1 MTNIAKPTEAN
12 DPDRF
17 RKPAPVI
24 DLTPEVI
31 SELQRLLDDAQK
43 IASVTGLPWRSEPSG
58 GKPVLC
64 ANKGTKGC
72 CIAYGTIGSWNQI
85 DLAVAAVNALPALL
99 KVALSS
105 APQEPDDELIE
116 RLKDMRDFCRG
127 TTHTHPHP
135 NNVARLCE
143 DVLAVLQAKA
153 PETGE
158 PQ

>member
-1 MTNIAKPTEAN
+1 V
-12 DPDRF
+12 R
-17 RKPAPVI
+17 
-24 DLTPEVI
+24 
-31 SELQRLLDDAQK
+31 
-43 IASVTGLPWRSEPSG
+43 
-58 GKPVLC
+58 
-64 ANKGTKGC
+64 
-72 CIAYGTIGSWNQI
+72 
-85 DLAVAAVNALPALL
+85 
-99 KVALSS
+99 SS

>member
-1 MTNIAKPTEAN
+1 MTNIAKPTEPWPFFGYAPGNYMNNCADCGAGVTHN
-12 DPDRF
+12 DMDKRAL
-17 RKPAPVI
+17 RCLEHAVI
-24 DLTPEVI
+24 QAKDHIEALE
-31 SELQRLLDDAQK
+31 EH
-43 IASVTGLPWRSEPSG
+43 
-58 GKPVLC
+58 
-64 ANKGTKGC
+64 
-72 CIAYGTIGSWNQI
+72 
-85 DLAVAAVNALPALL
+85 AA
-99 KVALSS
+99 S

-158 PQ
+158 G